1 MRTTDMPIIRAKLER
16 IMSSVESATFVDIC
30 ISPVTINNYFENLQ
44 TLILTNHKI
53 PDTHL
58 EKIQSL
64 PYLTVKH
71 LSVDYKNYSIKRSRE
86 NVLKNLRMST
96 WLKLFPN
103 LEVLELRKIVQDD
116 TLLNEIKY
124 LKVLKIRDKLENNK
138 ILSKFP
144 NLCIFVQEWP
154 KDNFNQEVRRVKSY
168 LPFCKLYNIDEGIE
182 EIIHV

>member
-1 MRTTDMPIIRAKLER
+1 
-16 IMSSVESATFVDIC
+16 
-30 ISPVTINNYFENLQ
+30 
-44 TLILTNHKI
+44 
-53 PDTHL
+53 
-58 EKIQSL
+58 
-64 PYLTVKH
+64 
-71 LSVDYKNYSIKRSRE
+71 
-86 NVLKNLRMST
+86 MST

-168 LPFCKLYNIDEGIE
+168 LPFCKLYNINEGFE
-182 EIIHV
+182 EIAHV